1 MACKGS
7 GVQIPSAPLKIMKKF
22 LNETKELLLS
32 QGLIAVLA
40 IIQVRVVATNLGP
53 EAYGNIGVYLGLV
66 GLSFRILSSRNSDL
80 VLINF
85 KSTNKNFLNSAI
97 YFEILL
103 GSVSL
108 IFVYGIFFV
117 YYNFIFD
124 YLILDFVTR
133 VFLNILEVFKGVFT
147 HNGDMKTYSLVE
159 SSSNITRFILVVTFV
174 SLNPDISSFFYALTF
189 HQLFVSVLVLLLLF
203 KKDTNKAE
211 KITFKE
217 YIKMSKS
224 NFYKIRTDQSVGLIP
239 THLDVVVIGY
249 FADYYSA
256 GIYRIAKKLVDPIN
270 SLIVAFSPWMLNK
283 INNQGDYNFRNLF
296 INILLPSSVII
307 VSFYYLFGSNL
318 IEIIAGDEFADAF
331 IPMMIL
337 LFGFMSYYLTFWT
350 RHFLFMNDLIHKHT
364 IGRVINLIIF
374 LSTAPFFISNF
385 GFNGIAISIS
395 LSTAFQKL
403 YEFALVRYD
412 CGWIHCHQQFS

>member
-7 GVQIPSAPLKIMKKF
+7 GVQIPSAPLTIMKKF

-103 GSVSL
+103 GIVSL

-117 YYNFIFD
+117 YYNFIFN
-124 YLILDFVTR
+124 YLILYFVTR

-189 HQLFVSVLVLLLLF
+189 HQLFVSVLVLLLLL

-403 YEFALVRYD
+403 YEFSVYLKYKNNKNNY
-412 CGWIHCHQQFS
+412 

>member
-7 GVQIPSAPLKIMKKF
+7 GVQIPSAPLTIMKKF

-85 KSTNKNFLNSAI
+85 KSTHKNFLNSAI

-103 GSVSL
+103 GIVSL

-117 YYNFIFD
+117 YYNFIFN
-124 YLILDFVTR
+124 YLILYFVTR

-189 HQLFVSVLVLLLLF
+189 HQLFVSVLVLLLLL

-331 IPMMIL
+331 LPMMIL

-395 LSTAFQKL
+395 LSTVFQKL
-403 YEFALVRYD
+403 YEFSVYLKYKNNKNNY
-412 CGWIHCHQQFS
+412 

>member
-7 GVQIPSAPLKIMKKF
+7 GVQIPSAPLTIMKKF

-85 KSTNKNFLNSAI
+85 KSTHKNFLNSAI

-103 GSVSL
+103 GIVSL

-117 YYNFIFD
+117 YYNFIFN
-124 YLILDFVTR
+124 YLILYFVTR

-189 HQLFVSVLVLLLLF
+189 HQLFVSVLVLLLLV

-270 SLIVAFSPWMLNK
+270 SLIVALSPWMLNK
-283 INNQGDYNFRNLF
+283 INKQGDYNFRNLF

-307 VSFYYLFGSNL
+307 VSIYYLFGSNL

-331 IPMMIL
+331 LPMMIL

-403 YEFALVRYD
+403 YEFSVYLKYKNNKNNY
-412 CGWIHCHQQFS
+412 

>member
-103 GSVSL
+103 GIVSL

-117 YYNFIFD
+117 YYNFIFN
-124 YLILDFVTR
+124 YLILYFVTR

-331 IPMMIL
+331 LPMMIL

-403 YEFALVRYD
+403 YEFSVYLKYKNNKNNY
-412 CGWIHCHQQFS
+412 

>member
-53 EAYGNIGVYLGLV
+53 EVYGNIGVYLGLV

-85 KSTNKNFLNSAI
+85 KSTHKNFLNSAI

-103 GSVSL
+103 GIVSL

-117 YYNFIFD
+117 YYNFIFN
-124 YLILDFVTR
+124 YLILYFVTR

-189 HQLFVSVLVLLLLF
+189 HQLFVSVLVLLLLV

-283 INNQGDYNFRNLF
+283 INKQGDYNFRNLF

-331 IPMMIL
+331 LPMMIL

-403 YEFALVRYD
+403 YEFSVYLKYKNNKNNY
-412 CGWIHCHQQFS
+412 

>member
-7 GVQIPSAPLKIMKKF
+7 GVQIPSAPLTIMKKF
-22 LNETKELLLS
+22 LDETKELLLS

-103 GSVSL
+103 GIVSL

-117 YYNFIFD
+117 YYNFIFN
-124 YLILDFVTR
+124 YLILYFVTR

-331 IPMMIL
+331 LPMMIL

-403 YEFALVRYD
+403 YEFSVYLKYKNNKNNY
-412 CGWIHCHQQFS
+412 

>member
-7 GVQIPSAPLKIMKKF
+7 GVQIPSAPLTIMKKF

-85 KSTNKNFLNSAI
+85 KSTHKNFLNSAI

-103 GSVSL
+103 GIVSL

-117 YYNFIFD
+117 YYNFIFN
-124 YLILDFVTR
+124 YLILYFVTR

-174 SLNPDISSFFYALTF
+174 SLNPNISSFFYALAF

-283 INNQGDYNFRNLF
+283 INKPGDYNFRNLF

-307 VSFYYLFGSNL
+307 VSIYYLFGSNL

-331 IPMMIL
+331 LPMMIL

-403 YEFALVRYD
+403 YEFSVYLKYKNNKNNY
-412 CGWIHCHQQFS
+412 

>member
-22 LNETKELLLS
+22 LDETKELLLS

-85 KSTNKNFLNSAI
+85 KSTHKNFLNSAI

-103 GSVSL
+103 GIVSL

-117 YYNFIFD
+117 YYNFIFN
-124 YLILDFVTR
+124 YLILYFVTR

-189 HQLFVSVLVLLLLF
+189 HQLFVSVLVLILLV

-331 IPMMIL
+331 LPMMIL

-395 LSTAFQKL
+395 LSTVFQKL
-403 YEFALVRYD
+403 YEFSVYLKYKNNKNNY
-412 CGWIHCHQQFS
+412 

>member
-22 LNETKELLLS
+22 LDETKELLLS

-53 EAYGNIGVYLGLV
+53 EEYGNIGVYLGLV

-85 KSTNKNFLNSAI
+85 KSTHKNFLNSAI

-103 GSVSL
+103 GIVSL

-117 YYNFIFD
+117 YYNFIFN
-124 YLILDFVTR
+124 YLILYFVTR

-189 HQLFVSVLVLLLLF
+189 HQLFVSVLVLLLLV

-283 INNQGDYNFRNLF
+283 INKQGDYNFRNLF

-331 IPMMIL
+331 LPMMIL

-385 GFNGIAISIS
+385 GFIGIGISIS

-403 YEFALVRYD
+403 YEFSVYLKYKNNKNNY
-412 CGWIHCHQQFS
+412 

>member
-7 GVQIPSAPLKIMKKF
+7 GVQIPSAPLTIMKKF

-103 GSVSL
+103 GIVSL

-117 YYNFIFD
+117 YYNFIFN
-124 YLILDFVTR
+124 YLILYFLTR
-133 VFLNILEVFKGVFT
+133 VFLNIQEVFKGVFT

-189 HQLFVSVLVLLLLF
+189 HQLFVSVLVLLLLL

-307 VSFYYLFGSNL
+307 FSFYYLFGSNL

-403 YEFALVRYD
+403 YEFSVYLKYKNNKNNY
-412 CGWIHCHQQFS
+412 

>member
-1 MACKGS
+1 
-7 GVQIPSAPLKIMKKF
+7 MKKF

-103 GSVSL
+103 GIVSL

-117 YYNFIFD
+117 YYNFIFN
-124 YLILDFVTR
+124 YLILYFVTR

-331 IPMMIL
+331 LPMMIL

-403 YEFALVRYD
+403 YEFSVYLKYKNNKNNY
-412 CGWIHCHQQFS
+412 

>member
-7 GVQIPSAPLKIMKKF
+7 GVQIPSAPLTIMKKF

-85 KSTNKNFLNSAI
+85 KSTHKNFLNSAI

-103 GSVSL
+103 GIVSL

-117 YYNFIFD
+117 YYDFIFN
-124 YLILDFVTR
+124 YLILYFVTR

-331 IPMMIL
+331 LPMMIL

-403 YEFALVRYD
+403 YEFSVYLKYKNNKNNY
-412 CGWIHCHQQFS
+412 

>member
-7 GVQIPSAPLKIMKKF
+7 GVQIPSAPLTIMKKF

-85 KSTNKNFLNSAI
+85 KSTHKNFLNSAI

-103 GSVSL
+103 GIVSL

-117 YYNFIFD
+117 YYNFIFN
-124 YLILDFVTR
+124 YLILYFVTR

-283 INNQGDYNFRNLF
+283 INNQGNYNFRNLF

-331 IPMMIL
+331 LPMMIL

-395 LSTAFQKL
+395 LSTVFQKL
-403 YEFALVRYD
+403 YEFGVYLKYKNNKNNY
-412 CGWIHCHQQFS
+412 

>member
-7 GVQIPSAPLKIMKKF
+7 GVQIPSAPLTIMKKF

-97 YFEILL
+97 CFEILL
-103 GSVSL
+103 GIVSL

-117 YYNFIFD
+117 YYNFIFN
-124 YLILDFVTR
+124 YLILYFVTR

-174 SLNPDISSFFYALTF
+174 SLNPDISSFFYALSF

-203 KKDTNKAE
+203 KEDTNKAE
-211 KITFKE
+211 KITFNE

-318 IEIIAGDEFADAF
+318 IEIIAGNEFADAF
-331 IPMMIL
+331 LPMMIL

-403 YEFALVRYD
+403 YEFSVYLKYKNNKNNY
-412 CGWIHCHQQFS
+412 

>member
-7 GVQIPSAPLKIMKKF
+7 GVQIPSAPLTIMKKF
-22 LNETKELLLS
+22 LTETKELLLS

-85 KSTNKNFLNSAI
+85 KSTHKNFLNSAI

-103 GSVSL
+103 GIISL

-117 YYNFIFD
+117 YYNFIFN
-124 YLILDFVTR
+124 YLILYFVTR

-283 INNQGDYNFRNLF
+283 INNQGNYNFRNLF

-331 IPMMIL
+331 LPMMIL

-403 YEFALVRYD
+403 YEFSVYLKYKNNKNNY
-412 CGWIHCHQQFS
+412 

>member
-7 GVQIPSAPLKIMKKF
+7 GVQIPSAPLTIMKKF

-97 YFEILL
+97 CFEILL
-103 GSVSL
+103 GIVSL
-108 IFVYGIFFV
+108 IFVYGIFFA
-117 YYNFIFD
+117 YYNFIFN
-124 YLILDFVTR
+124 YLILYFVTR

-283 INNQGDYNFRNLF
+283 INNQSDYNFRNLF

-331 IPMMIL
+331 LPMMIL

-403 YEFALVRYD
+403 YEFSVYLKYKNNKNNY
-412 CGWIHCHQQFS
+412 

>member
-7 GVQIPSAPLKIMKKF
+7 GVQIPSAPLTIMKKF

-103 GSVSL
+103 GIVSL

-117 YYNFIFD
+117 YYNFIFN
-124 YLILDFVTR
+124 YLILYFVTR

-189 HQLFVSVLVLLLLF
+189 HQLFISVLVLLLLF

-331 IPMMIL
+331 LPMMIL

-374 LSTAPFFISNF
+374 LSTASFFISNF

-395 LSTAFQKL
+395 LSTAFQKI
-403 YEFALVRYD
+403 YEFSVYLKYKNNKNNY
-412 CGWIHCHQQFS
+412 

>member
-1 MACKGS
+1 
-7 GVQIPSAPLKIMKKF
+7 MKKF

-103 GSVSL
+103 GIVSL

-117 YYNFIFD
+117 YYNFIFN
-124 YLILDFVTR
+124 YLILYFVTR

-331 IPMMIL
+331 LPMIIL

-403 YEFALVRYD
+403 YEFSVYLKYKNNKNNY
-412 CGWIHCHQQFS
+412 

>member
-103 GSVSL
+103 GIVSL

-117 YYNFIFD
+117 YYNFIFN
-124 YLILDFVTR
+124 YLILYFVTR

-159 SSSNITRFILVVTFV
+159 SSSNITRFVLVVTFV

-283 INNQGDYNFRNLF
+283 INKQGDYNFRNLF

-331 IPMMIL
+331 LPMMIL

-403 YEFALVRYD
+403 YEFSVYLKYKNNKNNY
-412 CGWIHCHQQFS
+412 

>member
-7 GVQIPSAPLKIMKKF
+7 GVQIPSAPLTIMKKF

-103 GSVSL
+103 GIVSL

-117 YYNFIFD
+117 YYNFIFN
-124 YLILDFVTR
+124 YLILYFVTR

-189 HQLFVSVLVLLLLF
+189 HQLFVSVLVLLLLV

-283 INNQGDYNFRNLF
+283 INKQGDYNFRNLF

-331 IPMMIL
+331 LPMMIL

-403 YEFALVRYD
+403 YEFSVYLKYKNNKNNY
-412 CGWIHCHQQFS
+412 

>member
-7 GVQIPSAPLKIMKKF
+7 GVQIPSAPLTIMKKF

-103 GSVSL
+103 GIISL

-117 YYNFIFD
+117 YYNFIFN
-124 YLILDFVTR
+124 YLILYFVTR

-189 HQLFVSVLVLLLLF
+189 HQLFVSVLVLLLLI

-331 IPMMIL
+331 LPMMIL

-364 IGRVINLIIF
+364 IGRFINLIIF

-403 YEFALVRYD
+403 YEFSVYLKYKNNKNNY
-412 CGWIHCHQQFS
+412 

>member
-1 MACKGS
+1 
-7 GVQIPSAPLKIMKKF
+7 MKKF
-22 LNETKELLLS
+22 LDETKELLLS

-103 GSVSL
+103 GIVSL

-117 YYNFIFD
+117 YYNFIFN
-124 YLILDFVTR
+124 YLILYFVTR

-307 VSFYYLFGSNL
+307 VSIYYLFGSNL

-331 IPMMIL
+331 LPMMIL

-364 IGRVINLIIF
+364 IGRVFNLIIF

-403 YEFALVRYD
+403 YEFSVYLKYKNNKNNY
-412 CGWIHCHQQFS
+412 

>member
-85 KSTNKNFLNSAI
+85 KSTHKNFLNSAI

-103 GSVSL
+103 GIVSL

-117 YYNFIFD
+117 YYNFIFN
-124 YLILDFVTR
+124 YLILYFVTR

-189 HQLFVSVLVLLLLF
+189 HQLFVSVLVLLLLI

-331 IPMMIL
+331 LPMMIL

-403 YEFALVRYD
+403 YEFSVYLKYKNNKNNY
-412 CGWIHCHQQFS
+412 

>member
-7 GVQIPSAPLKIMKKF
+7 GVQIPSAPLTIMKKF

-103 GSVSL
+103 GFVSL

-117 YYNFIFD
+117 YYNSIFN
-124 YLILDFVTR
+124 YLILYFVTR

-189 HQLFVSVLVLLLLF
+189 HQLFVSVLVLLLLL

-283 INNQGDYNFRNLF
+283 INNQGNYNFRNLF

-318 IEIIAGDEFADAF
+318 IEIIAGNEFADAF
-331 IPMMIL
+331 LPMMIL

-374 LSTAPFFISNF
+374 LSSAPFFISYF

-403 YEFALVRYD
+403 YEFSVYLKYKNNKNNY
-412 CGWIHCHQQFS
+412 